1 MGNQESNHTPNKPY
15 VPKDIAGKLGKAF
28 LKNPL
33 TAVLGII
40 ILALGWIALT
50 TMPRE
55 EDPQI
60 AISGGGVIVA
70 MPGASP
76 LEVENVIAKPLEKRL
91 REIQGIEHIY
101 SMSMDDVGIVNVMY
115 YIGENR
121 ENSNL
126 KLYDKVFQNMDKM
139 PKGSMQPLVKPF
151 DIDIDVPIITI
162 AFYQDKNSTLSKV
175 AFNEKIRELEHEV
188 NSIDNVAKTTI
199 SGSHIEQFNV
209 KVDINKLTG
218 YHLSMGQVMM
228 AIKQLA
234 VDVPKIKGHSDT
246 EQLVMFGVSNAIN
259 GVKDIKHVMVGR
271 YRDAPIY
278 LKDIAKVEDGIDQ
291 QNFQDVEFIYR
302 PDNDTSKPLS
312 KNISQVT
319 LSIAKLA
326 GTNAVFVSTDVLELI
341 KEKESQFQKLGI
353 SYKVTRNYGERA
365 NHAVNELMHHLEV
378 TIIIIA
384 LMLVF
389 ALGWR
394 ESIIVTF
401 SVPAI
406 LAITLFI
413 AYITGQTMNR
423 ITLFA
428 FLLSLGLLV
437 DAAII
442 VIENIHRHLHAHD
455 ASEKE
460 MDEILVQATDEV
472 GGPTNI
478 ATLAIIMTMVP
489 MAFVGGMMG
498 SFMKPI
504 PYNVPVALF
513 ASLIIAYIFTPYLS
527 LKLLKKP
534 KKGERYDLE
543 HNPYGICDI
552 CEGACKV
559 CTDEDKE
566 NHEHKHNDKNIK
578 KGEK

>member
-1 MGNQESNHTPNKPY
+1 MRNTKEPY
-15 VPKDIAGKLGKAF
+15 VVKDVAGKLGQGF
-28 LKNPL
+28 LRNPL
-33 TAVLGII
+33 TAVLGIV
-40 ILALGWIALT
+40 ILALGWIALN

-76 LEVENVIAKPLEKRL
+76 LEIENIISKPLEKKL
-91 REIQGIEHIY
+91 REVQGIEHVY
-101 SMSMDDVGIVNVMY
+101 SMSMDNVGIVNVMY
-115 YIGENR
+115 FIGEDR
-121 ENSNL
+121 EDSNL
-126 KLYDKVFQNMDKM
+126 KLYDKVMQNMDQM
-139 PKGSMQPLVKPF
+139 PKGVMQPLIKPF

-162 AFYQDKNSTLSKV
+162 ALYKKENSKLSIIE
-175 AFNEKIRELEHEV
+175 FNEKIRNLRHKM
-188 NSIDNVAKTTI
+188 NAIDNVAKTTLQ
-199 SGSHIEQFNV
+199 GAHKEQYNV
-209 KVDINKLTG
+209 EVDMGKLSA
-218 YHLSMGQVMM
+218 YHLSLGQIMM
-228 AIKQLA
+228 AVKQLA
-234 VDVPKIKGHSDT
+234 VNVPDVKGRSKDKK
-246 EQLVMFGVSNAIN
+246 LVIFGISNAIASIE
-259 GVKDIKHVMVGR
+259 DIKNVMVANYQGS
-271 YRDAPIY
+271 PIY
-278 LKDIAKVEDGIDQ
+278 LRDVAKVEEGIDK
-291 QNFQDVEFIYR
+291 QNFQDVELIFR
-302 PDNDTSKPLS
+302 ADNNKSQPFS

-319 LSIAKLA
+319 LTVSKLA
-326 GTNAVFVSTDVLELI
+326 GTNAVFVAQDVIKLI
-341 KEKESQFQKLGI
+341 EAQEAEFEELGI
-353 SYKVTRNYGERA
+353 DYIVTRDYGERA
-365 NHAVNELMHHLEV
+365 NAAVDELMHHLV
-378 TIIIIA
+378 ITIIIIA
-384 LMLVF
+384 FMLVF

-394 ESIIVTF
+394 ESLIVTF

-413 AYITGQTMNR
+413 AWMSGQTMNR

-442 VIENIHRHLHAHD
+442 VIENIHRHLHSD
-455 ASEKE
+455 GVEDRE
-460 MDEILVQATDEV
+460 MGELLVEATDEV

-513 ASLIIAYIFTPYLS
+513 ASLVVAYIFTPYLS

-534 KKGERYDLE
+534 EHPEDYDME
-543 HNPYGICDI
+543 NNPYGICDI
-552 CEGACKV
+552 CH
-559 CTDEDKE
+559 E
-566 NHEHKHNDKNIK
+566 NHHTHEHEEKSSSK